1 MTGCGPLP
9 GRRALVAALGLL
21 AAGCLTL
28 TPGQQEQAAEVRR
41 FADATADAYGV
52 SRTRVTIE
60 PATNL
65 GIGARYRHGNLHLNV
80 RMLGSPHLEA
90 IVAHEL
96 GHYLLGHDAVASG
109 VVTQADWQRVQ
120 EERELDANARA
131 VEILVRV
138 RGMTQAQAVQAV
150 VTFLQAAQRTVDGGG
165 AVAAGHRHPVAEIA
179 DLLARFP
186 PPR

>member
-1 MTGCGPLP
+1 VTGRSPLA

-28 TPGQQEQAAEVRR
+28 TPGQQDRAAEVRR
-41 FADATADAYGV
+41 FADATADAYRV

-60 PATNL
+60 AATNL
-65 GIGARYRHGNLHLNV
+65 GIGARYRHGHLHLNV
-80 RMLGSPHLEA
+80 RMLGSPHLDA

-96 GHYLLGHDAVASG
+96 GHYLLGHDTLAAG

-120 EERELDANARA
+120 EEREVDANTKA

-138 RGMTQAQAVQAV
+138 KGMTEAEAVQAM
-150 VTFLQAAQRTVDGGG
+150 VTFLQSAQHVIDGGG

-179 DLLARFP
+179 DLLTRFP
-186 PPR
+186 DRR